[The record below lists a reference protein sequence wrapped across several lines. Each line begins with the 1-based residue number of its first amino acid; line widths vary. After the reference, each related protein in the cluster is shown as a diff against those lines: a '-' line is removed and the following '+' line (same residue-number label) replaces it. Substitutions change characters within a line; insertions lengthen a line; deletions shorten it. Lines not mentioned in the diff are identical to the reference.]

1 MNSLKKVILISAGD
15 PASISTEIT
24 IKAIENSKIIK
35 NIRPI
40 VISSSNLIEDCKKNI
55 NSNIKLNEIKDK
67 VNFSDYKENNLNI
80 IPINLFEEIIFGKP
94 NTKYA
99 SFIKNSIIDCVRIKT
114 NSIASAIVTNPIN
127 KEIMYQSGFN
137 FQGHTDFLASL
148 SQYKKIPVMML
159 VTNGLK
165 TIPLTIHVPI
175 KNIPKLI
182 TKSLIEHSIN
192 IAKESLISLFN
203 ISKPRILVTGLNP
216 HAGESGHLGR
226 EEIEVIQPV
235 LTEFQKQG
243 MNLIG
248 PLPADTLFS
257 SSSLDKADA
266 VLSMYHDQG
275 LPVLK
280 FKGFGK
286 ATNITLGLPI
296 IRTSVDH
303 GTALDKAGTG
313 EVDIGCLYQAIATAK
328 AMIKK

>member
-1 MNSLKKVILISAGD
+1 MIHRIAITPGD
-15 PASISTEIT
+15 PAGIGPDICALISRDPPENTELVVFADRTILEARAQKLGISISLKPYVREEAPTPSAIGELSLVQINKKADVT
-24 IKAIENSKIIK
+24 IG
-35 NIRPI
+35 
-40 VISSSNLIEDCKKNI
+40 
-55 NSNIKLNEIKDK
+55 KLNAVNSPYVLESLELATQK
-67 VNFSDYKENNLNI
+67 VLDQELDAVVTGPVHKGIINDAGIDFS
-80 IPINLFEEIIFGKP
+80 
-94 NTKYA
+94 
-99 SFIKNSIIDCVRIKT
+99 
-114 NSIASAIVTNPIN
+114 
-127 KEIMYQSGFN
+127 
-137 FQGHTDFLASL
+137 GHTEYLAGLCKVKRS
-148 SQYKKIPVMML
+148 VMML
-159 VTNGLK
+159 ATDDLRVALAT
-165 TIPLTIHVPI
+165 THIPLSEVP
-175 KNIPKLI
+175 NAI
-182 TKSLIEHSIN
+182 TKSLLRDVI
-192 IAKESLISLFN
+192 
-203 ISKPRILVTGLNP
+203 RILHGDLQKRFYITKPTIIISGLNP

-313 EVDIGCLYQAIATAK
+313 EVDIGSLYQAIAAAK

>member
-1 MNSLKKVILISAGD
+1 VIHRIAITPGD
-15 PASISTEIT
+15 PAGIGPDICALISRDPPKNTELVVFADRTILEARAQKLGISISLKPYVREEAPTPSAVGELSLVQINKKADVT
-24 IKAIENSKIIK
+24 IG
-35 NIRPI
+35 
-40 VISSSNLIEDCKKNI
+40 
-55 NSNIKLNEIKDK
+55 KLNAVNSPYVLESLELATQK
-67 VNFSDYKENNLNI
+67 VLDQELDAVVTGPVHKGIINDAGIDFS
-80 IPINLFEEIIFGKP
+80 
-94 NTKYA
+94 
-99 SFIKNSIIDCVRIKT
+99 
-114 NSIASAIVTNPIN
+114 
-127 KEIMYQSGFN
+127 
-137 FQGHTDFLASL
+137 GHTEYLAGLCKVKRS
-148 SQYKKIPVMML
+148 VMML
-159 VTNGLK
+159 ATDDLRVALAT
-165 TIPLTIHVPI
+165 THIPLSEVP
-175 KNIPKLI
+175 NAI
-182 TKSLIEHSIN
+182 TKSLLRDVIRILHGDLQKRFYITKPT
-192 IAKESLISLFN
+192 ILIS
-203 ISKPRILVTGLNP
+203 GLNP

-257 SSSLDKADA
+257 SSSIDKADA

-313 EVDIGCLYQAIATAK
+313 EVDIGSLYQAIAAAK

>member
-1 MNSLKKVILISAGD
+1 MIHRIAITPGD
-15 PASISTEIT
+15 PAGIGPDICALISRDPPENTELVVFADRTILEARAQKLGISISLKPYVREEAPTPSAIGELSLVQINK
-24 IKAIENSKIIK
+24 KAD
-35 NIRPI
+35 
-40 VISSSNLIEDCKKNI
+40 VTVG
-55 NSNIKLNEIKDK
+55 KLNAVNSPYVLESLELATQK
-67 VNFSDYKENNLNI
+67 VLDQELDAVVTGPVHKGIINDAGIDFS
-80 IPINLFEEIIFGKP
+80 
-94 NTKYA
+94 
-99 SFIKNSIIDCVRIKT
+99 
-114 NSIASAIVTNPIN
+114 
-127 KEIMYQSGFN
+127 
-137 FQGHTDFLASL
+137 GHTEYLAGLCKVKRS
-148 SQYKKIPVMML
+148 VMML
-159 VTNGLK
+159 ATDDLRVALAT
-165 TIPLTIHVPI
+165 THIPLSEVP
-175 KNIPKLI
+175 NAI
-182 TKSLIEHSIN
+182 TKSLLRDVIRILHGDLQKRFYITKPT
-192 IAKESLISLFN
+192 ILIS
-203 ISKPRILVTGLNP
+203 GLNP

-313 EVDIGCLYQAIATAK
+313 EVDIGSLYQAIAAAK

>member
-1 MNSLKKVILISAGD
+1 MIHRIAITPGD
-15 PASISTEIT
+15 PAGIGPDICALISRDPPENTELVVFADRTILEARAQKLGISISL
-24 IKAIENSKIIK
+24 KPYV
-35 NIRPI
+35 R
-40 VISSSNLIEDCKKNI
+40 
-55 NSNIKLNEIKDK
+55 
-67 VNFSDYKENNLNI
+67 
-80 IPINLFEEIIFGKP
+80 EEAP
-94 NTKYA
+94 TP
-99 SFIKNSIIDCVRIKT
+99 
-114 NSIASAIVTNPIN
+114 SAVGELSLVQIN
-127 KEIMYQSGFN
+127 KKADVTIGELNAVNSPYVLESLELATQKVLDQELDAVVTGPVHKGIINDAGIDFS
-137 FQGHTDFLASL
+137 GHTEYLAGLCKVKRS
-148 SQYKKIPVMML
+148 VMML
-159 VTNGLK
+159 ATDDLRVALAT
-165 TIPLTIHVPI
+165 THIPLSEVP
-175 KNIPKLI
+175 NAI
-182 TKSLIEHSIN
+182 TKSLLRDVI
-192 IAKESLISLFN
+192 
-203 ISKPRILVTGLNP
+203 RILHGDLQKRFYITKPTIIISGLNP

-313 EVDIGCLYQAIATAK
+313 EVDIGSLYQAIAAAK

>member
-1 MNSLKKVILISAGD
+1 MIHRIAITPGD
-15 PASISTEIT
+15 PAGIGPDICALISRDPPENTELVVFADRTILEARAQKLGISISLKPYVREEAPTPSAIGELSLVQINK
-24 IKAIENSKIIK
+24 KAD
-35 NIRPI
+35 
-40 VISSSNLIEDCKKNI
+40 VTVG
-55 NSNIKLNEIKDK
+55 KLNAVNSPYVLESLELATQK
-67 VNFSDYKENNLNI
+67 VLDQELDAVVTGPVHKGI
-80 IPINLFEEIIFGKP
+80 INAAG
-94 NTKYA
+94 
-99 SFIKNSIIDCVRIKT
+99 IDV
-114 NSIASAIVTNPIN
+114 S
-127 KEIMYQSGFN
+127 
-137 FQGHTDFLASL
+137 GHTEYLAGLCKVKRS
-148 SQYKKIPVMML
+148 VMML
-159 VTNGLK
+159 ATDDLRVALAT
-165 TIPLTIHVPI
+165 THIPLSEVP
-175 KNIPKLI
+175 NAI
-182 TKSLIEHSIN
+182 TKSLLRDVI
-192 IAKESLISLFN
+192 
-203 ISKPRILVTGLNP
+203 RILHGDLQKRFYITKPTIIISGLNP

-313 EVDIGCLYQAIATAK
+313 EVDIGSLYQAIAAAK

>member
-1 MNSLKKVILISAGD
+1 MIHRIAITPGD
-15 PASISTEIT
+15 PAGIGPDICALISRDPPENTELVVFADRTILEARAQKLGISISLKPYVREEAPTPSAIGELSLVQINKKADVT
-24 IKAIENSKIIK
+24 IG
-35 NIRPI
+35 
-40 VISSSNLIEDCKKNI
+40 
-55 NSNIKLNEIKDK
+55 KLNAVNSPYVLESLELATQK
-67 VNFSDYKENNLNI
+67 VLDQELDAVVTGPIHKGIMNDAGIDFS
-80 IPINLFEEIIFGKP
+80 
-94 NTKYA
+94 
-99 SFIKNSIIDCVRIKT
+99 
-114 NSIASAIVTNPIN
+114 
-127 KEIMYQSGFN
+127 
-137 FQGHTDFLASL
+137 GHTEYLAGLCKVKRS
-148 SQYKKIPVMML
+148 VMML
-159 VTNGLK
+159 ATDDLRVALAT
-165 TIPLTIHVPI
+165 THIPLSEVP
-175 KNIPKLI
+175 NAI
-182 TKSLIEHSIN
+182 TKSLLRDVI
-192 IAKESLISLFN
+192 
-203 ISKPRILVTGLNP
+203 RILHGDLQKRFYITKPTIIISGLNP

-313 EVDIGCLYQAIATAK
+313 EVDIGSLYQAIAAAK

>member
-1 MNSLKKVILISAGD
+1 MIHRIAITPGD
-15 PASISTEIT
+15 PAGIGPDICALISRDPPENTELVVFADRTILEARAQKLGISISLKPYVREEAPTPSAIGELSLVQINKKADVT
-24 IKAIENSKIIK
+24 IG
-35 NIRPI
+35 
-40 VISSSNLIEDCKKNI
+40 
-55 NSNIKLNEIKDK
+55 KLNAVNSPYVLESLELATQK
-67 VNFSDYKENNLNI
+67 VLDQELDAVVTGPVHKGIINDAGIDFS
-80 IPINLFEEIIFGKP
+80 
-94 NTKYA
+94 
-99 SFIKNSIIDCVRIKT
+99 
-114 NSIASAIVTNPIN
+114 
-127 KEIMYQSGFN
+127 
-137 FQGHTDFLASL
+137 GHTEYLAGLCKVKRS
-148 SQYKKIPVMML
+148 VMML
-159 VTNGLK
+159 ATDDLRVALAT
-165 TIPLTIHVPI
+165 THIPLSEVP
-175 KNIPKLI
+175 NAI
-182 TKSLIEHSIN
+182 TKSLLRDVIRILHGDLQKRFYITKPT
-192 IAKESLISLFN
+192 ILIS
-203 ISKPRILVTGLNP
+203 GLNP

-313 EVDIGCLYQAIATAK
+313 EVDIGSLYQAIAAAK

>member
-1 MNSLKKVILISAGD
+1 MIHRIAITPGD
-15 PASISTEIT
+15 PAGIGPDICALISRDPPENTELVVFADRTILEARAQKLGISISLKPYVREEAPTPSAVGELSLVQINKKADVT
-24 IKAIENSKIIK
+24 IG
-35 NIRPI
+35 
-40 VISSSNLIEDCKKNI
+40 
-55 NSNIKLNEIKDK
+55 KLNAVNSPYVLESLELATQK
-67 VNFSDYKENNLNI
+67 VLDQELDAVVTGPVHKGIINDAGIDFS
-80 IPINLFEEIIFGKP
+80 
-94 NTKYA
+94 
-99 SFIKNSIIDCVRIKT
+99 
-114 NSIASAIVTNPIN
+114 
-127 KEIMYQSGFN
+127 
-137 FQGHTDFLASL
+137 GHTEYLAGLCKVKRS
-148 SQYKKIPVMML
+148 VMML
-159 VTNGLK
+159 ATDDLRVALAT
-165 TIPLTIHVPI
+165 THIPLSEVP
-175 KNIPKLI
+175 NAI
-182 TKSLIEHSIN
+182 TKSLLRDVIRILHGDLQKRFYITKPT
-192 IAKESLISLFN
+192 ILIS
-203 ISKPRILVTGLNP
+203 GLNP

-313 EVDIGCLYQAIATAK
+313 EVDIGSLYQAIAAAK

>member
-1 MNSLKKVILISAGD
+1 MIHRIAITPGD
-15 PASISTEIT
+15 PAGIGPDICALISRDPPENTELVVFADRTILEARAQKLGISISLKPYVREEAPTPSSIGELSLVQINKKADVT
-24 IKAIENSKIIK
+24 IG
-35 NIRPI
+35 
-40 VISSSNLIEDCKKNI
+40 
-55 NSNIKLNEIKDK
+55 KLNAVNSPYVLESLELATQK
-67 VNFSDYKENNLNI
+67 VLDQELDAVVTGPVHKGIINDAGIDFS
-80 IPINLFEEIIFGKP
+80 
-94 NTKYA
+94 
-99 SFIKNSIIDCVRIKT
+99 
-114 NSIASAIVTNPIN
+114 
-127 KEIMYQSGFN
+127 
-137 FQGHTDFLASL
+137 GHTEYLAGLCKVKRS
-148 SQYKKIPVMML
+148 VMML
-159 VTNGLK
+159 ATDDLRVALAT
-165 TIPLTIHVPI
+165 THIPLSEVP
-175 KNIPKLI
+175 NAI
-182 TKSLIEHSIN
+182 TKSLLRDVI
-192 IAKESLISLFN
+192 
-203 ISKPRILVTGLNP
+203 RILHGDLQKRFYITKPTIIISGLNP

-313 EVDIGCLYQAIATAK
+313 EVDIGSLYQAIAAAK

>member
-1 MNSLKKVILISAGD
+1 MIHRIAITPGD
-15 PASISTEIT
+15 PAGIGPDICALISRDPPENTELVVFADRTILEARAQKLGISISL
-24 IKAIENSKIIK
+24 KPYV
-35 NIRPI
+35 R
-40 VISSSNLIEDCKKNI
+40 
-55 NSNIKLNEIKDK
+55 
-67 VNFSDYKENNLNI
+67 
-80 IPINLFEEIIFGKP
+80 EEAP
-94 NTKYA
+94 TP
-99 SFIKNSIIDCVRIKT
+99 
-114 NSIASAIVTNPIN
+114 SAIGELSLVQIN
-127 KEIMYQSGFN
+127 KKADVTIGELNAVNSPYVLESLELATQKVLDQELDAVVTGPIHKGIMNDAGIDFS
-137 FQGHTDFLASL
+137 GHTEYLAGLCKVKRS
-148 SQYKKIPVMML
+148 VMML
-159 VTNGLK
+159 ATDDLRVALAT
-165 TIPLTIHVPI
+165 THIPLSEVP
-175 KNIPKLI
+175 NAI
-182 TKSLIEHSIN
+182 TKSLLRDVI
-192 IAKESLISLFN
+192 
-203 ISKPRILVTGLNP
+203 RILHGDLQKRFYITKPTIIISGLNP

-313 EVDIGCLYQAIATAK
+313 EVDIGSLYQAIAAAK

>member
-1 MNSLKKVILISAGD
+1 VIHRIAITPGD
-15 PASISTEIT
+15 PAGIGPDICALISRDPPENTELVVFADRTILEARAQKLGISISLKPYVREEAPTPSAIGELSLVQINKKADVT
-24 IKAIENSKIIK
+24 IG
-35 NIRPI
+35 
-40 VISSSNLIEDCKKNI
+40 
-55 NSNIKLNEIKDK
+55 KLNAVNSPYVLESLELATQK
-67 VNFSDYKENNLNI
+67 VLDQELDAVVTGPVHKGIINDAGIDFS
-80 IPINLFEEIIFGKP
+80 
-94 NTKYA
+94 
-99 SFIKNSIIDCVRIKT
+99 
-114 NSIASAIVTNPIN
+114 
-127 KEIMYQSGFN
+127 
-137 FQGHTDFLASL
+137 GHTEYLAGLCKVKRS
-148 SQYKKIPVMML
+148 VMML
-159 VTNGLK
+159 ATDDLRVALAT
-165 TIPLTIHVPI
+165 THIPLSEVP
-175 KNIPKLI
+175 NAI
-182 TKSLIEHSIN
+182 TKSLLRDVIRILHGDLQKRFYITKPT
-192 IAKESLISLFN
+192 ILIS
-203 ISKPRILVTGLNP
+203 GLNP

-313 EVDIGCLYQAIATAK
+313 EVDIGSLYQAIAAAK

>member
-1 MNSLKKVILISAGD
+1 MIHRIAITPGD
-15 PASISTEIT
+15 PAGIGPDICALISRDPPENTELVVFADRTILEARAQKLGISISL
-24 IKAIENSKIIK
+24 KPYV
-35 NIRPI
+35 R
-40 VISSSNLIEDCKKNI
+40 
-55 NSNIKLNEIKDK
+55 
-67 VNFSDYKENNLNI
+67 
-80 IPINLFEEIIFGKP
+80 EEAP
-94 NTKYA
+94 TP
-99 SFIKNSIIDCVRIKT
+99 
-114 NSIASAIVTNPIN
+114 SAIGELSLVQIN
-127 KEIMYQSGFN
+127 KKADVTIGELNAVNSPYVLESLELATQKVLDQELDAVVTGPVHKGIINDAGIDFS
-137 FQGHTDFLASL
+137 GHTDYMAGLCKVKRS
-148 SQYKKIPVMML
+148 VMML
-159 VTNGLK
+159 ATDDLRVALAT
-165 TIPLTIHVPI
+165 THIPLSEVP
-175 KNIPKLI
+175 NAI
-182 TKSLIEHSIN
+182 TKSLLRDVI
-192 IAKESLISLFN
+192 
-203 ISKPRILVTGLNP
+203 RILHGDLQKRFYITKPTIIISGLNP

-313 EVDIGCLYQAIATAK
+313 EVDIGSLYQAIAAAK

>member
-1 MNSLKKVILISAGD
+1 MIHRIAITPGD
-15 PASISTEIT
+15 PAGIGPDICALISRDPPENTELVVFADRTILEARAQKLGISISL
-24 IKAIENSKIIK
+24 KPYV
-35 NIRPI
+35 R
-40 VISSSNLIEDCKKNI
+40 
-55 NSNIKLNEIKDK
+55 
-67 VNFSDYKENNLNI
+67 
-80 IPINLFEEIIFGKP
+80 EEAP
-94 NTKYA
+94 TP
-99 SFIKNSIIDCVRIKT
+99 
-114 NSIASAIVTNPIN
+114 SAIGELSLVQIN
-127 KEIMYQSGFN
+127 KKADVTIGELNAVNSPYVLESLELATQKVLDQELDAVVTGPVHKGIINDAGIDFS
-137 FQGHTDFLASL
+137 GHTEYLAGLCKVKRS
-148 SQYKKIPVMML
+148 VMML
-159 VTNGLK
+159 ATDDLRVALAT
-165 TIPLTIHVPI
+165 THIPLSEVP
-175 KNIPKLI
+175 NAI
-182 TKSLIEHSIN
+182 TKSLLRDVI
-192 IAKESLISLFN
+192 
-203 ISKPRILVTGLNP
+203 RILHGDLQKRFYITKPTIIISGLNP

-313 EVDIGCLYQAIATAK
+313 EVDIGSLYQAIAAAK

>member
-1 MNSLKKVILISAGD
+1 MIHRIAITPGD
-15 PASISTEIT
+15 PAGIGPDICALISRDPPENTELVVFADRTILEARAQKLGISISLKPYVREEAPMPSAIGELSLVQINKKADVT
-24 IKAIENSKIIK
+24 IG
-35 NIRPI
+35 
-40 VISSSNLIEDCKKNI
+40 
-55 NSNIKLNEIKDK
+55 KLNAANSPYVLESLELATQK
-67 VNFSDYKENNLNI
+67 VLDQELDAVVTGPVHKGIINDAGIDFS
-80 IPINLFEEIIFGKP
+80 
-94 NTKYA
+94 
-99 SFIKNSIIDCVRIKT
+99 
-114 NSIASAIVTNPIN
+114 
-127 KEIMYQSGFN
+127 
-137 FQGHTDFLASL
+137 GHTEYLAGLCKVKRS
-148 SQYKKIPVMML
+148 VMML
-159 VTNGLK
+159 ATDDLRVALAT
-165 TIPLTIHVPI
+165 THIPLSEVP
-175 KNIPKLI
+175 NAI
-182 TKSLIEHSIN
+182 TKSLLRDVI
-192 IAKESLISLFN
+192 
-203 ISKPRILVTGLNP
+203 RILHGDLQKRFYITKPTIIISGLNP

-313 EVDIGCLYQAIATAK
+313 EVDIGSLYQAIAAAK